1 MNPKEYVKNVLVT
14 EARDMAPLQERFSQ
28 TRNIRLLHGAIGL
41 ASELAESQELVEKQD
56 IDVTNLKEEMGDMF
70 WYMGIMVDELKVDPD
85 TIFQFNDTD
94 KIQTSS
100 ANEAKAMLQDQIH
113 GLAKEIGTAIDLL
126 KKAVM
131 YGKQLD
137 EAKLADRLR
146 AIDYYVNRSLR
157 IYGLTS
163 AASRERN
170 IEKLRARYGEKFTE
184 AAALERN
191 LAAERQILE
200 KS

>member
-1 MNPKEYVKNVLVT
+1 MKPSEYVKNVLVT
-14 EARDMAPLQERFSQ
+14 EARDMAPLAERFSQ

-41 ASELAESQELVEKQD
+41 ASELAESQELVEKQE
-56 IDVTNLKEEMGDMF
+56 IDVVNLKEEMGDMF
-70 WYMGIMVDELKVDPD
+70 WYMGIMVDELKADPESV
-85 TIFQFNDTD
+85 FMFNDTD
-94 KIQTSS
+94 KLHSS
-100 ANEAKAMLQDQIH
+100 SHLDAKAQLQEEIH
-113 GLAKEIGTAIDLL
+113 GLAKQIGTAIDLL

-137 EAKLADRLR
+137 EAKLIERLQG
-146 AIDYYVNRSLR
+146 IDYHVNRSLR
-157 IYGLTS
+157 LYGLTS

-191 LAAERQILE
+191 LTAEREILE
-200 KS
+200 KK